1 MTQAEAEKE
10 RERRNKA
17 WSYGGRTKHAT
28 GRLSEEEL
36 RKKRSLPLK
45 PTAKAVPQIR
55 TAATSEQKDTSAADA
70 AQQPAQPAVATAA
83 QTIVP
88 PAPEQRAAGP
98 IKRRPA
104 QLAADLRGST

>member
-1 MTQAEAEKE
+1 MT
-10 RERRNKA
+10 
-17 WSYGGRTKHAT
+17 G
-28 GRLSEEEL
+28 EEL
-36 RKKRSLPLK
+36 MSEGNQSGKEAAAQLASESTEQHVLEHVTHQVAQPD
-45 PTAKAVPQIR
+45 AVEQIVPSAVR
-55 TAATSEQKDTSAADA
+55 TGTSEQKDTSAADA
-70 AQQPAQPAVATAA
+70 AQQPAQPAVTTAA